1 MARQFPGHGHSLPSR
16 CLHSIEFFS
25 YLIASEAE
33 AIVIGQVKEIA
44 RHEGQTRATPN
55 RVFLNVGRPTQIP
68 QRR

>member
-44 RHEGQTRATPN
+44 RHEGQTRPPPIA
-55 RVFLNVGRPTQIP
+55 FS
-68 QRR
+68 

>member
-1 MARQFPGHGHSLPSR
+1 MRASGGRWRDNSRATAIGSPSR

-44 RHEGQTRATPN
+44 RHEGQTRPPPIA
-55 RVFLNVGRPTQIP
+55 FS
-68 QRR
+68 